1 MREREREERLSEGG
15 IERETS
21 GQGGIDTDKKSHKF
35 FFSKNKDFEQ
45 FVVLI

>member
-21 GQGGIDTDKKSHKF
+21 GAGGSDTDKKSHKF
-35 FFSKNKDFEQ
+35 FFQQIKTLNNLSC
-45 FVVLI
+45 